1 MSEAWKSLLHPKNK
15 WKLNGLKNQLFSNT
29 SEVALRR
36 QGKVL
41 PPRQENRQG
50 NTGSH
55 GSGEQRLSVGTSAGA
70 ARLGLT
76 ICLMVSVELKFQE
89 DPVVERPTLLWVLL
103 LRAPPGSD
111 SKYPKNPLVLPAAAA
126 AAKSLQL
133 CLTLCDPTD
142 GSPSGSPVPEIL
154 QAKTLEWVAISFSNA
169 WKWKVKVKSLS
180 HVWLFATPWTAAY
193 QAPPSMGFS
202 RWEYW
207 SGLPLPSPCRGGE
220 KKSFW
225 NGAKHLVLLNKACP
239 QRKAVN
245 QSLTCWGFIKA

>member
-180 HVWLFATPWTAAY
+180 HVWLFATPWTAAC
-193 QAPPSMGFS
+193 QAPRPWDFLG
-202 RWEYW
+202 
-207 SGLPLPSPCRGGE
+207 
-220 KKSFW
+220 KST
-225 NGAKHLVLLNKACP
+225 GVGCHCLL
-239 QRKAVN
+239 R
-245 QSLTCWGFIKA
+245 SF

>member
-41 PPRQENRQG
+41 SPRQENRQG

-154 QAKTLEWVAISFSNA
+154 QARTLEWVAISFSNA

-180 HVWLFATPWTAAY
+180 RVRFFETPCTAAF

-202 RWEYW
+202 KQEYW
-207 SGLPLPSPCRGGE
+207 SGVPLPFSNNP
-220 KKSFW
+220 
-225 NGAKHLVLLNKACP
+225 
-239 QRKAVN
+239 
-245 QSLTCWGFIKA
+245 LTSY